1 MGTRNKL
8 IGASTAAV
16 AALAVAAPGASA
28 TELFAGTAGK
38 ERLVV
43 FSSKNPG
50 DVDGAKVRG
59 LAAGDRITGLD
70 VRPCTRR
77 VYAQGTAEGTS
88 RLYQL
93 RLRVREGRVQIRGE
107 VRARPLGMRY
117 MTDGRSFGFDFNPT
131 VDRIRVVSEADENKR
146 VSPGEGG
153 TRCPEEETPR
163 AGTVTEDLPL
173 QYALTDE
180 NVLENPTV
188 VGSGYTNNRA
198 GATETELYGIDA
210 GLDVLVEQDPP
221 NNGTLNTVGELG
233 VDATRALGFDVAR
246 DNRAWAAIRRAGG
259 NRSLLYRVN
268 LDRGKVRKVGRIG
281 GPERIQTLAT
291 LGRVR

>member
-1 MGTRNKL
+1 M
-8 IGASTAAV
+8 IGASVAAV
-16 AALAVAAPGASA
+16 GALAVAAPGASA
-28 TELFAGTAGK
+28 AEIFAGTAGSDGS

-43 FSSKNPG
+43 FSSKDPG
-50 DVDGAKVRG
+50 KVDGARVRG
-59 LAAGDRITGLD
+59 LAPGDRITGLD

-77 VYAQGTAEGTS
+77 VYAQGTAAGTS

-93 RLRVREGRVQIRGE
+93 RLRVREGRAQIRGE

-117 MTDGRSFGFDFNPT
+117 MTDGTFFGFDFNPT

-153 TRCPEEETPR
+153 ARCPEEETPR

-173 QYALTDE
+173 QYVLTDE
-180 NVLENPTV
+180 NALENPTV
-188 VGSGYTNNRA
+188 VASGYTNNRA

-221 NNGTLNTVGELG
+221 NNGTLNTVGGLG

-246 DNRAWAAIRRAGG
+246 DGRAWAAIRRANG
-259 NRSLLYRVN
+259 NRSQLYRVN
-268 LDRGKVRKVGRIG
+268 LEGGAVRKVGRIG

>member
-1 MGTRNKL
+1 MGTRTKL
-8 IGASTAAV
+8 LGASAATA

-50 DVDGAKVRG
+50 KVDGARVRG
-59 LAAGDRITGLD
+59 LGGDRITGLD

-93 RLRVREGRVQIRGE
+93 RLRVREGRTQIRGR
-107 VRARPLGMRY
+107 VRAKPLGMRY
-117 MTDGRSFGFDFNPT
+117 MTDGTSFGFDFNPT

-153 TRCPEEETPR
+153 GRCPKEETPT
-163 AGTVTEDLPL
+163 AGTVTQDLPL

-188 VGSGYTNNRA
+188 VGSAYTNNRA

-221 NNGTLNTVGELG
+221 NNGTLNTDGELG
-233 VDATRALGFDVAR
+233 VNATRALGFDVAR
-246 DNRAWAAIRRAGG
+246 DGRAWAAIRRAGAK
-259 NRSLLYRVN
+259 RSQLYRVN

-281 GPERIQTLAT
+281 GPRRIQTLAT